1 MSSKDKKINKAQTAR
16 NPWAIARTIVDESGK
31 DGPHPLWGEYTDP
44 NMDEDDKRALMGKI
58 VAGIQSNKWN
68 KSMDNHNTPEP
79 EHTEQSTTIQKKIDP
94 AIAALAGWWFGGDV
108 ARGVGAATPAQ
119 QREFER
125 QIQQAMRK
133 KGRRLRKDDAL
144 EKMQQFFN
152 TKDNADTYVRKT
164 PVKNA
169 VTANTFLEKVLS
181 IPPFA
186 GARFDPATHRWTKP
200 ENVGQTVQARGGK
213 KRVRAT
219 GTGAGERSVSG
230 HGKGRI
236 RGEGAVWKFK
246 GETDL
251 ASSRRKEKIGG
262 SMKSKAKKRAATRV
276 KRALSSIKRR

>member
-16 NPWAIARTIVDESGK
+16 NAWAIARTIVDESGK
-31 DGPHPLWGEYTDP
+31 DGPHPLWGKYTDP
-44 NMDEDDKRALMGKI
+44 DMEEEDKRALMGKI
-58 VAGIQSNKWN
+58 VSGIESNPWN
-68 KSMDNHNTPEP
+68 KSMDSYNTAEP
-79 EHTEQSTTIQKKIDP
+79 EQSTTIQKKISP

-108 ARGVGAATPAQ
+108 ARGVGTATPAQ

-125 QIQQAMRK
+125 QIQYAMRK
-133 KGRRLRKDDAL
+133 KGRKLRKANAL

-152 TKDNADTYVRKT
+152 TTDNADTYVRKT
-164 PVKNA
+164 PLKNG
-169 VTANTFLEKVLS
+169 VTVETFLAKVLS

-236 RGEGAVWKFK
+236 RGEGAGRKFK

-251 ASSRRKEKIGG
+251 ASSRRKVKIDI
-262 SMKSKAKKRAATRV
+262 SIKPKSKHSTAKRV

>member
-1 MSSKDKKINKAQTAR
+1 MTSKNDKIHKAQTAR
-16 NPWAIARTIVDESGK
+16 NPWAIARNIVDEKG
-31 DGPHPLWGEYTDP
+31 GPHPLWGKYTDAG
-44 NMDEDDKRALMGKI
+44 MEEEDKRKLMGKI
-58 VAGIQSNKWN
+58 VSGIENNPWN
-68 KSMDNHNTPEP
+68 KSMDNYNTPEP
-79 EHTEQSTTIQKKIDP
+79 EHAEQSTNLQKKIDP
-94 AIAALAGWWFGGDV
+94 TIAALAGWWFGGDI
-108 ARGVGAATPAQ
+108 ARGLGTATPAQ

-133 KGRRLRKDDAL
+133 KGRRLRKEDAL
-144 EKMQQFFN
+144 EKMQQFFS

-164 PVKNA
+164 PLKNA
-169 VTANTFLEKVLS
+169 VMADTFLEKVLA

-186 GARFDPATHRWTKP
+186 GARFDPSSHRWVKP
-200 ENVGQTVQARGGK
+200 ENLGQTVRARGGK

-236 RGEGAVWKFK
+236 RGEGAGRKFK

-251 ASSRRKEKIGG
+251 AASRRKEKIGG
-262 SMKSKAKKRAATRV
+262 SIKTKARAKAKKRI